1 MTTDTRAL
9 NSPDWVPA
17 EMPPGYHNRVAEIQR
32 LSKELEQLGRFGRL
46 LWAVGHE
53 LSDAVQETLVALDF
67 DTATLPGPNGS
78 AIAVKLDATKRVLI
92 HVSACEDAIQR
103 RSDDLARVF
112 EMLHQLAGEN
122 DRVVLV
128 ANHSPSTRPAERR
141 DGMDPEALAL
151 LKRLGANY
159 LPAPSLF
166 ALWTLSL
173 QDRARARAVVDRMH
187 EQDGGVFVLPVPV
200 GV

>member
-1 MTTDTRAL
+1 MTTNTQAGTG
-9 NSPDWVPA
+9 PDWLAA

-32 LSKELEQLGRFGRL
+32 LSTELEEIGRFGRL
-46 LWAVGHE
+46 LWTVGPD
-53 LSDAVQETLVALDF
+53 LSHAVQETLVALDF
-67 DTATLPGPNGS
+67 DTSALPGPNGS
-78 AIAVKLDATKRVLI
+78 AIAVKLDGTKRVLF
-92 HVSACEDAIQR
+92 HVSASEDVIQR
-103 RSDDLARVF
+103 RSADLARVF
-112 EMLHQLAGEN
+112 EMLHQVAGDG

-128 ANHSPSTRPAERR
+128 ANHSPSTLPAKRG
-141 DGMDPEALAL
+141 DGVDAEALAL

-173 QDRARARAVVDRMH
+173 QDRARARAVVDRLH
-187 EQDGGVFVLPVPV
+187 EQDGGVFVPPVPV

>member
-1 MTTDTRAL
+1 MTTDTRAGIGR
-9 NSPDWVPA
+9 DWVA
-17 EMPPGYHNRVAEIQR
+17 TEMPPGYHNRVAEIRR
-32 LSKELEQLGRFGRL
+32 LSTELEEIGRFGRL
-46 LWAVGHE
+46 LWAVGPD
-53 LSDAVQETLVALDF
+53 LSDAVRETLVALDF
-67 DTATLPGPNGS
+67 DTSTLPGLNGS
-78 AIAVKLDATKRVLI
+78 AIAVKLDGMKRVLF
-92 HVSACEDAIQR
+92 HVSASENVIQR

-112 EMLHQLAGEN
+112 EMLHQTAGEG

-128 ANHSPSTRPAERR
+128 ANHSPSTQPAKRG
-141 DGMDPEALAL
+141 DGMDAEALAL

-173 QDRARARAVVDRMH
+173 QDRPRARTIVDRLH
-187 EQDGGVFVLPVPV
+187 EQDGGVFVLPVAV

>member
-1 MTTDTRAL
+1 MSTDTRAV
-9 NSPDWVPA
+9 NGPDWLAA

-32 LSKELEQLGRFGRL
+32 LSRELEEIGRFGRL
-46 LWAVGHE
+46 LWTVGPE
-53 LSDAVQETLVALDF
+53 LSDAVQETLVAFDF
-67 DTATLPGPNGS
+67 DTAMLPGPNGS
-78 AIAVKLDATKRVLI
+78 VIAVKLDATKRVLI
-92 HVSACEDAIQR
+92 HVSASEDIIQR
-103 RSDDLARVF
+103 RGEDLARVF
-112 EMLHQLAGEN
+112 EMLHQLAGDG

-128 ANHSPSTRPAERR
+128 ANQSPSTRPAERR
-141 DGMDPEALAL
+141 DGMDAEALAL

-173 QDRARARAVVDRMH
+173 QDRARARAIVDRLH
-187 EQDGGVFVLPVPV
+187 EQDGGVFVLPVAV